1 LEIWMSLRKM
11 NQKDE
16 YKESL
21 NQTLNLFKQGNSMPE
36 IAYKRKLAFSTIENH
51 LRKLLEEKKIELT
64 ELLNKDKIKAIEEA
78 ADNCDSLKEI
88 KEKLPDKISYGEI
101 KYVLTVLGR
110 LKQKKNTAIGKA
122 INVYMGNYCSRKCFN
137 HHDIIGECSQKFD
150 ALRKSMSTVDISF
163 KEFNDMMKNAE
174 IKICKLDY
182 DDRIRYVSWKRLEYL
197 MDKNTDFW
205 DLDG

>member
-1 LEIWMSLRKM
+1 M
-11 NQKDE
+11 
-16 YKESL
+16 
-21 NQTLNLFKQGNSMPE
+21 
-36 IAYKRKLAFSTIENH
+36 
-51 LRKLLEEKKIELT
+51 
-64 ELLNKDKIKAIEEA
+64 LNKDKIKSIEEA

-101 KYVLTVLGR
+101 KYVLTALGR
-110 LKQKKNTAIGKA
+110 LKQKKKTAIDKA
-122 INVYMGNYCSRKCFN
+122 INIYMGNYCSRKCFN

-205 DLDG
+205 DLNG